1 MNASHVDDATCRIRA
16 ATALVTGA
24 VPRVGPVRL
33 HTKSAR
39 QETGIK
45 TVCSAR
51 EYAREYRTESGG
63 IYIRLRSQVRV
74 TKIRSRDSGELVR
87 IHAGAE

>member
-1 MNASHVDDATCRIRA
+1 MCCQKN
-16 ATALVTGA
+16 VTGA

-39 QETGIK
+39 QVTGIK
-45 TVCSAR
+45 TVFLLVS
-51 EYAREYRTESGG
+51 TLGNTGQSPVV
-63 IYIRLRSQVRV
+63 YIRLRSQVRV

-87 IHAGAE
+87 KSAGAE